1 MKKRIRLDGNKPS
14 EKALGLLE
22 FVLSII
28 KGQDKAV
35 KDLAD
40 AIEVFESELFTE
52 NKPIYVGLCCGPSGV
67 GKTLTAE
74 LLAEYWFGDRNAF
87 TKIPCEAYSESH
99 SVSKLIG
106 SPAGYIGHWNP
117 KDPRDSGT
125 APILFQGKIDKFALD
140 RDPKLKKLKEDFQGG
155 LDELNAVN
163 NELAEEISE
172 LSELFD
178 DRGPKD
184 PNSLVYITQKI
195 QETFPAIAERDKII
209 KQIQKIGTMQA
220 FSATKRPKSII
231 LFDEIEKA
239 DGALHNILLNIID
252 KAQLQLAN
260 GMITDFSNSVIL
272 MTTNVGSRAIAEIL
286 NPKMNIGFASKIEKK
301 DNIKLDNEI
310 YKETLSELKKVFPP
324 EFLARLDR
332 ISVYRPLSREIL
344 KSIVDVELR
353 KFQEKILKH
362 FPVLLCF
369 DESVKE
375 YILNEST
382 DKPEN
387 GARLVKN
394 KIYKYLRKPV
404 CRLKNN
410 GDIQAKDTI
419 HVLLE
424 QVKGKPCIIFEKEAS
439 SEDADKKA

>member
-1 MKKRIRLDGNKPS
+1 MKKRIRLDGNRPS
-14 EKALGLLE
+14 EKVLGLLE
-22 FVLSII
+22 FLLRTI

-35 KDLAD
+35 KDLSD
-40 AIEVFESELFTE
+40 AVEVSESELFTE

-99 SVSKLIG
+99 SISKLIG
-106 SPAGYIGHWNP
+106 SPAGYLGHWNP
-117 KDPRDSGT
+117 KNSHDSGT
-125 APILFQGKIDKFALD
+125 APILWQGKIDKFAMD
-140 RDPKLKKLKEDFQGG
+140 RDPKLIKLSNDFQSGI
-155 LDELNAVN
+155 DELGMLDA
-163 NELAEEISE
+163 ELADKLSE
-172 LSELFD
+172 LSELFND
-178 DRGPKD
+178 KGLID
-184 PNSLVYITQKI
+184 PNALPYLVSKM
-195 QETFPAIAERDKII
+195 QEAFPTINEREMLVRE
-209 KQIQKIGTMQA
+209 IQKIGTMQA

-239 DGALHNILLNIID
+239 DKTLHNILLNIID

-272 MTTNVGSRAIAEIL
+272 MTTNVGSRAIADIL

-301 DNIKLDNEI
+301 DNNKLDSEI
-310 YKETLSELKKVFPP
+310 YKETLSELKKTFPP

-344 KSIVDVELR
+344 RSIVDVELR
-353 KFQEKILKH
+353 KFQEKILKN
-362 FPVLLCF
+362 FPVTLCF

-375 YILNEST
+375 FIFNEST

-410 GDIQAKDTI
+410 GYIKAKDTI

-424 QVKGKPCIIFEKEAS
+424 QTNGKPCIVFEKE
-439 SEDADKKA
+439 EE

>member
-1 MKKRIRLDGNKPS
+1 M
-14 EKALGLLE
+14 
-22 FVLSII
+22 
-28 KGQDKAV
+28 
-35 KDLAD
+35 
-40 AIEVFESELFTE
+40 IE
-52 NKPIYVGLCCGPSGV
+52 Y
-67 GKTLTAE
+67 AE

-140 RDPKLKKLKEDFQGG
+140 RDPKLISAKNDFQTGV
-155 LDELNAVN
+155 DELLAIND
-163 NELAEEISE
+163 ELADELTEISE
-172 LSELFD
+172 LINQDGVIEQKNL
-178 DRGPKD
+178 PLLNK
-184 PNSLVYITQKI
+184 KI
-195 QETFPAIAERDKII
+195 QDSFPGIAERQNILA
-209 KQIQKIGTMQA
+209 QIQKLGTIQA

-272 MTTNVGSRAIAEIL
+272 MTTNVGSRAIADIL
-286 NPKMNIGFASKIEKK
+286 NPKMNIGFSSKIEKK

-310 YKETLSELKKVFPP
+310 YKETLSELKKTFPP

-344 KSIVDVELR
+344 ISIVDVELR

-362 FPVLLCF
+362 FPVTLCF
-369 DESVKE
+369 DEKVKE
-375 YILNEST
+375 FILNEST

-410 GDIQAKDTI
+410 GDIIAKDII

-424 QVKGKPCIIFEKEAS
+424 EENGKLYIVFEKEPQED
-439 SEDADKKA
+439 SESKA

>member
-1 MKKRIRLDGNKPS
+1 MKRRIRLDGNKPS

-22 FVLSII
+22 FVLKII

-40 AIEVFESELFTE
+40 AIEVHESELFTE

-117 KDPRDSGT
+117 KNPHDSGT
-125 APILFQGKIDKFALD
+125 APILWQGKIDKFAMD
-140 RDPKLKKLKEDFQGG
+140 RDPKLIKLSNDFQSGI
-155 LDELNAVN
+155 DELGMLNA
-163 NELAEEISE
+163 ELADKLSE
-172 LSELFD
+172 LSGLFND
-178 DRGPKD
+178 KGLID
-184 PNSLVYITQKI
+184 PSALPYLVQKM
-195 QETFPAIAERDKII
+195 QEAFPTIDEREMLVKE
-209 KQIQKIGTMQA
+209 IQKIGTMQA

-272 MTTNVGSRAIAEIL
+272 MTTNVGSRAIADIL
-286 NPKMNIGFASKIEKK
+286 NPKMNIGFLQ
-301 DNIKLDNEI
+301 N
-310 YKETLSELKKVFPP
+310 
-324 EFLARLDR
+324 
-332 ISVYRPLSREIL
+332 
-344 KSIVDVELR
+344 
-353 KFQEKILKH
+353 
-362 FPVLLCF
+362 
-369 DESVKE
+369 
-375 YILNEST
+375 
-382 DKPEN
+382 
-387 GARLVKN
+387 
-394 KIYKYLRKPV
+394 
-404 CRLKNN
+404 
-410 GDIQAKDTI
+410 
-419 HVLLE
+419 
-424 QVKGKPCIIFEKEAS
+424 
-439 SEDADKKA
+439 